1 MRFAPTVAI
10 VLAAAAA
17 SFALASPAA
26 ADETRAA
33 AGPGYY
39 VMPVQTVYGRP
50 NKPLVQIVLKTP
62 TAAEAAGAAH
72 ESLRASL
79 MAQSTPAGLK

>member
-1 MRFAPTVAI
+1 MRPASTVA
-10 VLAAAAA
+10 LALALA
-17 SFALASPAA
+17 SFACALPAA
-26 ADETRAA
+26 ADDTKAA
-33 AGPGYY
+33 AGPGFY
-39 VMPVQTVYGRP
+39 VMPTQTVYGRP

-62 TAAEAAGAAH
+62 SAAHEAGTAH